1 MAEITKINLCKFIF
15 KRFRRLGLF
24 LLQHKMDSPSLNIG
38 DMEFN
43 TFHTGTDLH
52 TAAVNGDRLTI
63 ERILKQEGDS
73 QTLNR
78 GDKYGR
84 TALVYTVFGDWFE
97 CADILVRY
105 GASLLQVDSDKR
117 TVFHWAAY
125 LGKPKFIKLFLEN
138 LVPNLDC
145 NFGDKDGRTALH
157 YAAMQANSKCLR
169 LLLRRLMLEKKNLN
183 TTDNEQMTALHWSV
197 FYNRLENFKLLV
209 REGAETTKR
218 DAKGR
223 CLLHMAVLN
232 PDTDSARIVRILLKH
247 NRHFSRQFDCEKHT
261 SLHLAVANGNLELVR
276 ELCLAEESAL
286 NDLDNLSRSV
296 LHYAVLK
303 NDMELINILISAG
316 VLPHHL
322 DNTGASVLHYAAK
335 NNSVQIVKRFLECF
349 KNFEDTTDKQG
360 RTALMWAASEGSV
373 NVLNLMLKNLSYF
386 NIHASDEQGLTALHF
401 ACFAGHEECVKL
413 LIANSAD
420 ITQPDKLGQTPLFKA
435 CQQGHRAIIDILM
448 NKKGSRG
455 TSKENNGVTFT
466 NDGHE
471 AITKLGM
478 MLKENTT
485 KGAHLFSIQEETAL
499 SQDTLLNSE
508 WSHEPSESWIDMD
521 ERVEKGNLLSI
532 DLGAFSGD
540 YTSDTGKLSTKD
552 VVKESDP
559 KGNPLQTKDKTLKK
573 QAKASKRLPEIHEL
587 VDDNG
592 CTPLHFA
599 AHAGHALVCNW
610 LLSQGVKPGKKDV
623 QGRTALH
630 GAAFNGHTECMALML
645 THDPEL
651 VNNRDYDGYSV
662 LHHAAINGQLEAVK
676 LLVSEPFQAFL
687 NYRVYSSAWT
697 PLDFAMAADHQDVT
711 QFLIDNGALTIA
723 WLQDVAADKIKKFL
737 RRLVVRK
744 HEATVMPLIERHK
757 QLTKEENVKPSEND
771 ELVHRHVAH
780 KLTGDVTFDDVIRND
795 VTARDGVTKYS
806 ATDDVIAKDVIKN
819 DVPDRVKC
827 IGNVVLAQENESA
840 MDSDQKTN
848 DVQSTTD
855 DNHQILSARP
865 SGKTEMVDNS
875 KHISL
880 LDACY
885 HGDVSRVQGLLKEKV
900 DVNYQDENGC
910 TALHIAAAQEQ
921 NAICGYLLEN
931 GAKKCLRNAKGRTA
945 LHNAAI
951 AGNTRTISLL
961 LRHKKDFISYL
972 DCDHKSALHYAASV
986 GCLHAVKL
994 LLSEESK
1001 VADICAKPT
1010 RLTPLDC
1017 AFLGHHHD
1025 VVQYMSSQGLQ
1036 PSGLLDQAARVIQK
1050 NFRQWLKKKAIRGNV
1065 DKTAEKDFKNSESEF
1080 KSSETKESLLKNTRN
1095 GPKDNEQ
1102 SLKNNQEEI
1111 NSEYDLMK
1119 NGNCF
1124 KNGEEKRKR
1133 NSNCSEMK
1141 PTKTNDS
1148 ANGKSSVI
1156 HTKFQLDSK
1165 SKVDQVSI
1173 PTESNLINRA
1183 SEGINSETDNELSI
1197 PATQLKHSPEPMIT
1211 SSPIRQ
1217 NSARSS
1223 GTTLSFAH
1231 SNIEKLSRAPDSVV
1245 VASAGKD
1252 RIFQLRS
1259 NWERIALLRRK
1270 KQAALVIQ
1278 KYFRKHLT
1286 LKNKPNDISAI
1297 EERKTGQEILLTLNN
1312 GDLRNLRKDNREKN
1326 GMRLPS
1332 KTSVTSTTE
1341 ISKRKFS
1348 PLDATLTFEKPKE
1361 NGFFNS
1367 NKVWSSQNN
1376 VEPSSA
1382 VPSNETTTPK
1392 RLARET
1398 VVNRL
1403 CTTSPEPNSLDK
1415 EPPCEKRQYKSTFP
1429 LLSPRSSTPSSNR
1442 SSSSPIKMTNDRR
1455 ANSSPSNKCVETPT
1469 SPKSSSTS
1477 SNLSPNNANQLPH
1490 NRRANSS
1497 PSNKRIGSPLSPTPS
1512 NQSPGNRRAN
1522 SSPGSRRVNV
1532 APVLSKN
1539 ELVNRWLSDSCVSE
1553 NSSNIKNTNKGK
1565 VTQVQKNTSNLE
1577 SQSKKTDPSKPPRKQ
1592 TPQSARIR
1600 RDSLIKNAYGSP
1612 AVLSYNFAL
1621 DTYHPLVSR
1630 RGRKANA
1637 FPFTTSGRVRPNSM
1651 KRVEGGWVHTPDF
1664 APGSTASDS

>member
-1 MAEITKINLCKFIF
+1 
-15 KRFRRLGLF
+15 
-24 LLQHKMDSPSLNIG
+24 MDSPPLNIG
-38 DMEFN
+38 NMQFN

-125 LGKPKFIKLFLEN
+125 LDKPKFIKLFLEN
-138 LVPNLDC
+138 LAPNLDC

-157 YAAMQANSKCLR
+157 YAAMQPNSKCLR
-169 LLLRRLMLEKKNLN
+169 LLLRRLLLDKKNLN

-232 PDTDSARIVRILLKH
+232 PDTDSVRIARILLKH
-247 NRHFSRQFDCEKHT
+247 NRHFSRQFDREKHT

-335 NNSVQIVKRFLECF
+335 NNSVQIVKRFLDCF

-448 NKKGSRG
+448 NKKGSQG
-455 TSKENNGVTFT
+455 TSRENNGVTFT

-471 AITKLGM
+471 VITKLGM
-478 MLKENTT
+478 MLKENGST

-499 SQDTLLNSE
+499 SQDILLNSE

-521 ERVEKGNLLSI
+521 ERGEKGNLLSI

-552 VVKESDP
+552 LVKESDP
-559 KGNPLQTKDKTLKK
+559 KGNPPQTKDKTVKK

-610 LLSQGVKPGKKDV
+610 LLSQGVKPEKKDV

-645 THDPEL
+645 THNPEL

-687 NYRVYSSAWT
+687 NYRVHSSAWT

-757 QLTKEENVKPSEND
+757 QLTKEENVKPNEND
-771 ELVHRHVAH
+771 ELVHRNVTD
-780 KLTGDVTFDDVIRND
+780 KLTSDVTCND
-795 VTARDGVTKYS
+795 VTGNDVTGNDVNAAACDGIIKYS
-806 ATDDVIAKDVIKN
+806 VTDDAIDNDLINNNTETIKG
-819 DVPDRVKC
+819 
-827 IGNVVLAQENESA
+827 IGNVELAKENESA

-848 DVQSTTD
+848 KVQSTID
-855 DNHQILSARP
+855 DNHQILLAHP
-865 SGKTEMVDNS
+865 SDETEICDNS

-885 HGDVSRVQGLLKEKV
+885 HGDVSGVQGLLKEKV

-910 TALHIAAAQEQ
+910 TALHIATAQGQ

-931 GAKKCLRNAKGRTA
+931 GAKKCLRDANGRTA

-951 AGNTRTISLL
+951 AGNTRAISLL
-961 LRHKKDFISYL
+961 LRHKKDFMSYL
-972 DCDHKSALHYAASV
+972 DCDHKSALHYAAST

-1001 VADICAKPT
+1001 VADICAKTT

-1017 AFLGHHHD
+1017 AILGHHLD
-1025 VVQYMSSQGLQ
+1025 VVEYMSSQGLK

-1050 NFRQWLKKKAIRGNV
+1050 NVHKWLNKKAIRGNV
-1065 DKTAEKDFKNSESEF
+1065 DKTAEKDLKKSE
-1080 KSSETKESLLKNTRN
+1080 
-1095 GPKDNEQ
+1095 P
-1102 SLKNNQEEI
+1102 
-1111 NSEYDLMK
+1111 
-1119 NGNCF
+1119 
-1124 KNGEEKRKR
+1124 
-1133 NSNCSEMK
+1133 
-1141 PTKTNDS
+1141 
-1148 ANGKSSVI
+1148 
-1156 HTKFQLDSK
+1156 K
-1165 SKVDQVSI
+1165 SKVDQVSR
-1173 PTESNLINRA
+1173 PTDSNLINRA
-1183 SEGINSETDNELSI
+1183 SEGINSETDNELSSI
-1197 PATQLKHSPEPMIT
+1197 NPATQLKHSPKPMIT

-1223 GTTLSFAH
+1223 GTTLSFAQ

-1245 VASAGKD
+1245 VASGGKD

-1286 LKNKPNDISAI
+1286 SKNKLNDLSAI
-1297 EERKTGQEILLTLNN
+1297 KELKTGQEILLTPNN
-1312 GDLRNLRKDNREKN
+1312 VDLRNLRTDNREKN
-1326 GMRLPS
+1326 GILLPS
-1332 KTSVTSTTE
+1332 KTSVTSTAE

-1348 PLDATLTFEKPKE
+1348 PTDAKLTSEKPKE
-1361 NGFFNS
+1361 SDFFNP
-1367 NKVWSSQNN
+1367 NTVWSSQNN
-1376 VEPSSA
+1376 VDPTSA
-1382 VPSNETTTPK
+1382 VPSNETTSPK
-1392 RLARET
+1392 KLARET

-1403 CTTSPEPNSLDK
+1403 RTTSPKHNSLDK
-1415 EPPCEKRQYKSTFP
+1415 EPSHEKRQYKSTFP
-1429 LLSPRSSTPSSNR
+1429 LLSPRSSAPSSNR
-1442 SSSSPIKMTNDRR
+1442 SASNPMKMTNDMR
-1455 ANSSPSNKCVETPT
+1455 ANSSPSNKCVEAPM

-1477 SNLSPNNANQLPH
+1477 SNLSPNNANQLPN

-1497 PSNKRIGSPLSPTPS
+1497 PSNKRIGSPLSPTSS
-1512 NQSPGNRRAN
+1512 NRSPGNRRAN
-1522 SSPGSRRVNV
+1522 SSPGSGRVNV

-1553 NSSNIKNTNKGK
+1553 SSSNRKNTNKGK
-1565 VTQVQKNTSNLE
+1565 DMPVPKTTSNSE
-1577 SQSKKTDPSKPPRKQ
+1577 SQSRKTDPSKVPRKQ

-1630 RGRKANA
+1630 RGRKNNA